1 MHRIESMNFNAS
13 QGYSIAKELKQI
25 RTQRRGIK
33 NQISAFTSFR
43 DTFYKHNRQ
52 LGVNLFTTTKK
63 MKESG
68 GWEPNNESSN

>member
-1 MHRIESMNFNAS
+1 LHRIESMNFNAS

-25 RTQRRGIK
+25 RTQRREVK

-68 GWEPNNESSN
+68 GWEPSV